1 MAEIMPFRGIR
12 YSTGDLAK
20 VVAPPYDVISGEERD
35 EYYSAHE
42 NNAVRLIL
50 GKEFPGDDPKNN
62 RYTRAGEYLEI
73 WIKSGVLKQDREP
86 SIYVYE
92 QEYCYGGEKKILR
105 GFIAL
110 VRIEEGAILPHE
122 ETLSKHIEDRLKLMR
137 ATNANLCPI
146 YALYSD
152 ENKTLEPALEV
163 KQPAVDVKF
172 DDTCDSKR
180 VRHRLWKVSD
190 AAAIK
195 KVKKEMKDKKLFI
208 ADGHHRYKTALAFRN
223 EMRRKKS
230 RMHDYVMMFLTNM
243 DSGGITILP
252 AHRVARISNASKLEN
267 KIRRYF
273 DSKVLKFGRKNKNTK
288 IKEMLEELERQDS
301 KHIFGMYS
309 GGSEFRLLTLKDEKI
324 LDRIIK
330 GKSREWKRLDVAIL
344 HALLLSREKKIRYV
358 INEKK
363 AIQVIDEGRYDIAFF
378 LNPTKVEQVKKIA
391 LANER
396 MPGKATYFYP
406 KLLTGLVLNK
416 IN

>member
-1 MAEIMPFRGIR
+1 MVDVMPFRGIR
-12 YSTGDLAK
+12 YGTGDLAK

-42 NNAVRLIL
+42 NNVVRLIL
-50 GKEFPGDDPKNN
+50 GKEFPGDDQKNN

-86 SIYVYE
+86 SIYIYE
-92 QEYCYGGEKKILR
+92 QEYCHREEKKILR

-122 ETLSKHIEDRLKLMR
+122 ETLSKPIADRLKFMR

-163 KQPAVDVKF
+163 KQKPAVDVKF
-172 DDTCDSKR
+172 DGI
-180 VRHRLWKVSD
+180 RHKVWKVSD

-223 EMRRKKS
+223 ES
-230 RMHDYVMMFLTNM
+230 GMHDYVMMFLTNM

-252 AHRVARISNASKLEN
+252 AHRVVRISNTSKLEN

-273 DSKVLKFGRKNKNTK
+273 NSAVLKFGRKNKNAK
-288 IKEMLEELERQDS
+288 IKEMLEEMERQDS

-309 GGSEFRLLTLKDEKI
+309 GGTEFRLLILKDEKI

-344 HALLLSREKKIRYV
+344 HVLLLNREEKIEYV
-358 INEKK
+358 IDEKK
-363 AIQVIDEGRYDIAFF
+363 AIQVIDEGRYNVAFF

>member
-1 MAEIMPFRGIR
+1 MVEIIPFKGIR
-12 YSTGDLAK
+12 YGTGDVAK
-20 VVAPPYDVISGEERD
+20 VVVPPYDVISDEEKD

-42 NNAVRLIL
+42 NNIIRLIL
-50 GKEFPGDDPKNN
+50 GKEFPGDDSKNN
-62 RYTRAGEYLEI
+62 RYTRASEYLEI
-73 WIKSGVLKQDREP
+73 WIKSGILKQDREP
-86 SIYVYE
+86 SIYVHE
-92 QEYCYGGEKKILR
+92 QEYCHREEKKNLS

-122 ETLSKHIEDRLKLMR
+122 ETLSKPIADRLKLMR

-163 KQPAVDVKF
+163 KQKPAADVKF
-172 DDTCDSKR
+172 DDI
-180 VRHRLWKVSD
+180 RHKVWKVSD
-190 AAAIK
+190 AAVIK
-195 KVKKEMKDKKLFI
+195 KVKKEMKNKKLFI

-230 RMHDYVMMFLTNM
+230 GGMHDYVMMFLVNM

-252 AHRVARISNASKLEN
+252 AHRVVRMSNASKLEN

-273 DSKVLKFGRKNKNTK
+273 DSAVLKFGRKNKNTK
-288 IKEMLEELERQDS
+288 IKEMLEEMERQEG

-309 GGSEFRLLTLKDEKI
+309 GGNEFRLLTLKDEKI
-324 LDRIIK
+324 LDKNIK

-344 HALLLSREKKIRYV
+344 HTLLVNLEEKIEYV

-363 AIQVIDEGRYDIAFF
+363 AIRLIDEGMYNVAFF